1 MPGNKKMD
9 SLFME
14 SSAAPSAGMQPSCCS
29 TAWRDDFGKKIL
41 MTLVGVLL
49 VYLIIYVGTLM
60 RNNMRKY
67 QFIGQADQMERTIT
81 VNGTGKVNGSN
92 DIAITTLGYSN
103 TDKDVAVAQ
112 VANKKVM
119 DAVMNDL
126 KKLGVADKDMQT
138 EYSIYPDYS
147 FTQDRGQEL
156 KGYRVSNNVTVK
168 IRDLSKM
175 SAVLSLAGKHGANQV
190 NGLNFTIDDP
200 ENLKLQAR
208 DKALSDA
215 IIKAQ
220 RLTQTLGVRLIEVV
234 SYNEYEGGPEPIPMY
249 ARAEGLGGGGDM
261 GGPEIVARGSRD
273 VVMNVNVTFK
283 IGTR

>member
-1 MPGNKKMD
+1 
-9 SLFME
+9 
-14 SSAAPSAGMQPSCCS
+14 
-29 TAWRDDFGKKIL
+29 
-41 MTLVGVLL
+41 
-49 VYLIIYVGTLM
+49 
-60 RNNMRKY
+60 
-67 QFIGQADQMERTIT
+67 MERTIT